1 MSTSVVVTG
10 LGATTP
16 LGGDVASTW
25 SALLAGRSG
34 VGPVEA
40 EWAKDLPARIAAQ
53 IAVEPSEILPRHRL
67 RRLDRCEQFALIAAH
82 EAWRDAGFAFDE
94 EGSEAGGFQVDK
106 DRLGTVVS
114 SGIGGIIT
122 TLENYDTL
130 REKGWKRV
138 SPFAVPMLM
147 PNGAAGVVSIE
158 FGARAGAH
166 ALASACASS
175 AEAIGYGI
183 DMIRA
188 GRADIVIAGG
198 TEAAI
203 HALNLAA
210 FSSMRAMSTRN
221 DEPERASRPYD
232 KNRDGFVL
240 GEGSAILILE
250 SEEHARARG
259 ARIYG
264 VAAGVGYSADAYD
277 IVLPAPG
284 GDGQADAIRRALKD
298 GGLEP
303 SQIVHVNA
311 HATSTPAGDIGE
323 LGAIKKALG
332 DAASQVI
339 VTGTKSMTGHLL
351 GGAGALESIA
361 TILALLDGIVPP
373 TINIDD
379 LDDGVDL
386 DIARGEPRKLP
397 PGPAAALNN
406 SFGFGGHNVC
416 VAFRRHES

>member
-34 VGPVEA
+34 VRSIEA
-40 EWAKDLPARIAAQ
+40 DWVKDLPVKIAAT
-53 IAVEPSEILPRHRL
+53 IAVEPSEVLPRHRL
-67 RRLDRCEQFALIAAH
+67 RRLDRCQQFALIAAH
-82 EAWRDAGFAFDE
+82 EAWRDAGFAFGEDE
-94 EGSEAGGFQVDK
+94 SAEGFRVDS
-106 DRLGTVVS
+106 DRLGAVVS

-122 TLENYDTL
+122 TLDSYDTL

-147 PNGAAGVVSIE
+147 PNGAAGQVSIE

-166 ALASACASS
+166 AVASACASS

-183 DMIRA
+183 DMIRS
-188 GRADIVIAGG
+188 GRADVVIAGG

-203 HALNLAA
+203 HQLNLAA
-210 FSSMRAMSTRN
+210 FASMRAMSTRN

-240 GEGSAILILE
+240 GEGSGIVILE

-264 VAAGVGYSADAYD
+264 LAAGVGYSADAND
-277 IVLPAPG
+277 IVQNDAIGMAKAMDRAL
-284 GDGQADAIRRALKD
+284 ADA
-298 GGLEP
+298 GLEP
-303 SQIVHVNA
+303 SDVVHINA
-311 HATSTPAGDIGE
+311 HGTSTPIGDIGE
-323 LGAIKKALG
+323 IKAIRKAFG
-332 DAASQVI
+332 DAAGQI
-339 VTGTKSMTGHLL
+339 VVTSTKSMTGHLL
-351 GGAGALESIA
+351 GGTGAVESIA
-361 TILALLDGIVPP
+361 TLLALRDGLVPP

-379 LDDGVDL
+379 IDDEVDL
-386 DIARGEPRKLP
+386 DIAQGEPRKLP
-397 PGPAAALNN
+397 GGPAAALNN

>member
-34 VGPVEA
+34 VKPIEA
-40 EWAKDLPARIAAQ
+40 DWAKDLPVQIAAR
-53 IAVEPSEILPRHRL
+53 IAVEPSEVLPRHRL
-67 RRLDRCEQFALIAAH
+67 RRLDRCQQFAIIAAH
-82 EAWRDAGFAFDE
+82 EAWRDAGLAFGDE
-94 EGSEAGGFQVDK
+94 ESAEGFRVDG
-106 DRLGTVVS
+106 DRVGAVVS

-122 TLENYDTL
+122 TLDNYDTL

-147 PNGAAGVVSIE
+147 PNGAAGQVSIE

-183 DMIRA
+183 DMIRS

-203 HALNLAA
+203 HQLNLAA
-210 FSSMRAMSTRN
+210 FASMRAMSTRN

-240 GEGSAILILE
+240 GEGSGIVILE

-264 VAAGVGYSADAYD
+264 IAAGVGYSADAND
-277 IVLPAPG
+277 IVQNDA
-284 GDGQADAIRRALKD
+284 DGMSKAMRRALAD
-298 GGLEP
+298 AGLEP
-303 SQIVHVNA
+303 GDIVHINA
-311 HATSTPAGDIGE
+311 HGTSTPIGDVGE
-323 LGAIKKALG
+323 IKAIKKALG
-332 DAASQVI
+332 DAAGQI
-339 VTGTKSMTGHLL
+339 VVTSTKSMTGHLL
-351 GGAGALESIA
+351 GGTGAVESIA
-361 TILALLDGIVPP
+361 TLLALREGLVPP

-379 LDDGVDL
+379 LDDEVDL
-386 DIARGEPRKLP
+386 DIAQGEPRKLP
-397 PGPAAALNN
+397 GGPAAALNN